1 MTFLLNLLQ
10 ALLLLAGAPLVT
22 GVISRLKA
30 RLQGRQGASLWR
42 PYAELVKLF
51 QKQEIVAEP
60 VSWYFSVA
68 PRMSLAAM
76 AAAALLVPVLTP
88 SSLLG
93 SGGDLV
99 LFVYLFA
106 FSRFAVMLGSLDS
119 GSPFA
124 GIGASRE
131 ALVAALAEIPL
142 LLGLIAVAVPARSTD
157 LSVMT
162 RATLG
167 RDLLAIS
174 PVHLLALSALIL
186 VALAEAGR
194 MPVDNPASHLE
205 VTMIHHAMTLEFSGA
220 SLACLDYSAS
230 LKLNLLMALLIALF
244 CPWGMAP
251 SPSLFAVAFALGAYA
266 LKLLLLAAGIAVIES
281 SVAKLRMYRVPE
293 FLGIASALSVLAI
306 LFTVVGGL

>member
-22 GVISRLKA
+22 GLVSRLKA

-42 PYAELVKLF
+42 PYAELIKLF
-51 QKQEIVAEP
+51 HKQETLAEP

-68 PRMSLAAM
+68 PRLSLAAM
-76 AAAALLVPVLTP
+76 VVAVLLVPVLAP
-88 SSLLG
+88 SSLMG

-99 LFVYLFA
+99 LLVYLFA
-106 FSRFAVMLGSLDS
+106 LSRFAVMLGSLDS

-131 ALVAALAEIPL
+131 ALVAALAEMPF
-142 LLGLIAVAVPARSTD
+142 LLGLIAVALLSHSTD
-157 LSVMT
+157 LSRMA

-167 RDLLAIS
+167 RTFLAVS

-205 VTMIHHAMTLEFSGA
+205 LTMIHHAMTLEYSGA
-220 SLACLDYSAS
+220 GLACLEYAGN

-244 CPWGMAP
+244 CPWGMAAA
-251 SPSLFAVAFALGAYA
+251 PSLLAIAFAVGAYA

-293 FLGIASALSVLAI
+293 YLGIASAISVLAI

>member
-1 MTFLLNLLQ
+1 VTFLLNLLQ

-22 GVISRLKA
+22 GLVSRLKA

-51 QKQEIVAEP
+51 HKQETLAEP

-68 PRMSLAAM
+68 PRLSLAAM
-76 AAAALLVPVLTP
+76 AVAALLVPVLAP
-88 SSLLG
+88 SSLMG

-99 LFVYLFA
+99 LLVYLFA
-106 FSRFAVMLGSLDS
+106 LSRFAVMLGSLDS

-131 ALVAALAEIPL
+131 ALVAALAEMPL
-142 LLGLIAVAVPARSTD
+142 LLGLIAVALPSHSTA
-157 LSVMT
+157 LLRMT

-167 RDLLAIS
+167 RNFLTVS

-205 VTMIHHAMTLEFSGA
+205 VTMIHHAMTLEYSGA
-220 SLACLDYSAS
+220 SLACLEYAGS

-244 CPWGMAP
+244 CPWGMAA
-251 SPSLFAVAFALGAYA
+251 SPSLLAIAFAVGAYMV
-266 LKLLLLAAGIAVIES
+266 KLLLLAAGIAVLES

-293 FLGIASALSVLAI
+293 YLGIASAISVLAI
-306 LFTVVGGL
+306 LFTVVGGF